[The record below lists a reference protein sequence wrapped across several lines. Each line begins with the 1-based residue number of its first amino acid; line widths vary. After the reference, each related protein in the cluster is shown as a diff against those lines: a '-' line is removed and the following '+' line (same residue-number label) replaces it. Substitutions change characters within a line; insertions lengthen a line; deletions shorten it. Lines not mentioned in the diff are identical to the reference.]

1 MEYVCSQKPLSLAL
15 LAMYLPRRDESVLD
29 EDSDD
34 DSDADG
40 RSPELVS
47 KRDLESKA
55 SAQ

>member
-1 MEYVCSQKPLSLAL
+1 MEYVCPQKPLSLAL